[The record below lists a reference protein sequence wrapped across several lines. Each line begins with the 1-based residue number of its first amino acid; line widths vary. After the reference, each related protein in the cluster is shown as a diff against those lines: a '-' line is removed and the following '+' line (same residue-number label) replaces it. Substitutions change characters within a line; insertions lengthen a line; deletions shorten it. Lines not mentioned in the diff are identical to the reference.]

1 MGMILYNPTQIKR
14 KLINQVKCHD
24 ACNVLTICNINPIVI
39 PIKLLQHRAILYAAP
54 SQGLKNFAKAYRQG

>member
-14 KLINQVKCHD
+14 KVIKQMICHD
-24 ACNVLTICNINPIVI
+24 ACNILTIRNINPIVI
-39 PIKLLQHRAILYAAP
+39 PIKILQPRAVLYATP